1 MKERREEKKKERKQR
16 KTNKQKSRSTLRL
29 SKIFCPKNENL
40 DFDSWTS
47 GFTTTHGF
55 SIRAESQSS
64 SEERIIIIKKERRA
78 RWKMKVALFGHAPL
92 ILLHSGDAALSL
104 SLTLSRSNLAH
115 ATRPANHSDGASHGR
130 RGVCGGSW
138 SKNKQHDLK
147 FRRRWC
153 QVSIYGQRT
162 AKSGVGHEAGEKT
175 ILAFL
180 SCSPRSGECYVEL
193 DIFFVLLFF
202 FNLALLIF
210 FVNLFYFFFLCFLV
224 FETFYFFSFSLKK

>member
-1 MKERREEKKKERKQR
+1 MLYPNTSVRSSVTHKFKHSQQLTEEGKEEEKCTHAYTHTLTERKKRKNEWMKERREEKKKERKQR

-104 SLTLSRSNLAH
+104 SLTLSRSNLARSR
-115 ATRPANHSDGASHGR
+115 TRDETCQSLG
-130 RGVCGGSW
+130 W
-138 SKNKQHDLK
+138 SKSWPTGSLW
-147 FRRRWC
+147 R
-153 QVSIYGQRT
+153 
-162 AKSGVGHEAGEKT
+162 
-175 ILAFL
+175 ILIK
-180 SCSPRSGECYVEL
+180 E
-193 DIFFVLLFF
+193 
-202 FNLALLIF
+202 
-210 FVNLFYFFFLCFLV
+210 
-224 FETFYFFSFSLKK
+224 